1 MPHHGGMDEGTVR
14 RTPEDEHLAEQERLF
29 AELAEQLATREAE
42 FATIG
47 AEFARFRATY
57 LARFAPLY
65 SELDRLEAEIARL
78 LANRMEQGGAEADDA
93 RHRAEEAEARA
104 EESAS
109 AAESAEQEPEPPPE
123 PTADLKA
130 FYRQVAKMVHPDLA
144 SDDAERARRTR
155 LMAVASEAYAAG
167 DEVALRRIFDGE
179 AARPEAIVGDDT
191 GARLVRVLRKM
202 AQVRGRFT
210 ELDELHG
217 ALADDPMWTLFE
229 TVRTATSNGEDPLG
243 ATEADLRTRIR
254 SARAQVAALR
264 SDASRTA

>member
-1 MPHHGGMDEGTVR
+1 MIQVS
-14 RTPEDEHLAEQERLF
+14 
-29 AELAEQLATREAE
+29 
-42 FATIG
+42 
-47 AEFARFRATY
+47 Y
-57 LARFAPLY
+57 V
-65 SELDRLEAEIARL
+65 LEK
-78 LANRMEQGGAEADDA
+78 Q
-93 RHRAEEAEARA
+93 
-104 EESAS
+104 
-109 AAESAEQEPEPPPE
+109 
-123 PTADLKA
+123 DLKA
-130 FYRQVAKMVHPDLA
+130 FYRHVAKMVHPDLA

-229 TVRTATSNGEDPLG
+229 TVRTATSNGQDPLG

-264 SDASRTA
+264 SDASRTT